1 MSNELKDL
9 SISYPFMPVA
19 VQPAFFRNVKYMRIV
34 VILPAGQPVN
44 LAKNGDYIV
53 AMLTGFDATTAHVR
67 VTCSAYGYSEN
78 YNVPIVWSGIP
89 TGNNW
94 MYVEGDIEWP
104 QDAPEAGYRIHPS
117 CLVFQQ
123 MAPILK
129 IEKSD
134 SGLPPVI
141 IQQDDDDTISPYM
154 LDTDMFQWD
163 DILELENGHN
173 VEVSGSS
180 DSIVFTAAAGIGKG
194 VFPVKFYTQA
204 DNLAGKRGVGMH
216 SINGRTGDVLIH
228 GDRSVEVD
236 TVGNT
241 VTITA
246 VNQD

>member
-1 MSNELKDL
+1 M
-9 SISYPFMPVA
+9 F
-19 VQPAFFRNVKYMRIV
+19 
-34 VILPAGQPVN
+34 
-44 LAKNGDYIV
+44 
-53 AMLTGFDATTAHVR
+53 
-67 VTCSAYGYSEN
+67 
-78 YNVPIVWSGIP
+78 
-89 TGNNW
+89 
-94 MYVEGDIEWP
+94 
-104 QDAPEAGYRIHPS
+104 
-117 CLVFQQ
+117 
-123 MAPILK
+123 
-129 IEKSD
+129 
-134 SGLPPVI
+134 
-141 IQQDDDDTISPYM
+141 
-154 LDTDMFQWD
+154 DTDMFQWD

-173 VEVSGSS
+173 VEISGGS